1 MGLAGSIFGM
11 INVLAVP
18 ALCHYKLM
26 AKTRSAK
33 TVDIAVI
40 IFAVVML
47 FVCPATVI
55 MQW

>member
-1 MGLAGSIFGM
+1 M